1 MTLEHLHS
9 DNALFN
15 QVDELVTVSSAVE
28 DTYKKLVSMG
38 FVDLNEDIW
47 MNNLNFYSSI
57 PGVSYKKSVGL
68 FVCQRDILHMYKI
81 QYVTKCL
88 IRNKTLSMLSHK
100 LDIPETYEKIYRLG
114 ININNMNFFT
124 YKIYNN
130 DDVAFNSY
138 ILEPTIKHY
147 MKRDNKCLYI
157 KNINDFFKYVEMFK
171 YDKYLI

>member
-9 DNALFN
+9 NNTLFN
-15 QVDELVTVSSAVE
+15 QVDELATVSFTVE

-57 PGVSYKKSVGL
+57 TVDSYKKSVGL
-68 FVCQRDILHMYKI
+68 FVCQRNILHMYKI
-81 QYVTKCL
+81 QYVTNCL

-124 YKIYNN
+124 CMIYNN
-130 DDVAFNSY
+130 DDVKFNNYY
-138 ILEPTIKHY
+138 ILDYI
-147 MKRDNKCLYI
+147 KRDNKCLYI
-157 KNINDFFKYVEMFK
+157 KNINDFFKYVEIFK